1 MLLRRFLL
9 TLIGVFLVSM
19 SSSVFAI
26 TQSQR
31 NIILGLHNYI
41 REQYHLPNLVWDMNI
56 EKQSQEWANTLIKNN
71 VLKHSN
77 STNNKWMWENLYMIT
92 TSEKRIKSDWSD
104 AVIVWTQEWQ
114 SYDFDTN
121 TCNTWAIC
129 GHFTQVIWKNT
140 KRVGCGQALKKKGSM
155 TTIYWVC
162 QYDPPW
168 NYIGQ
173 KPY

>member
-1 MLLRRFLL
+1 MHKNMLLRRFLL

-77 STNNKWMWENLYMIT
+77 STNNK
-92 TSEKRIKSDWSD
+92 
-104 AVIVWTQEWQ
+104 
-114 SYDFDTN
+114 
-121 TCNTWAIC
+121 
-129 GHFTQVIWKNT
+129 
-140 KRVGCGQALKKKGSM
+140 
-155 TTIYWVC
+155 
-162 QYDPPW
+162 
-168 NYIGQ
+168 
-173 KPY
+173 